1 MYDVVPCGL
10 EQPVA
15 HSKRDAL
22 LAGQSTVNCAH
33 TGGVEAA
40 QCVKESVRMG
50 GIVGLRA
57 EALHMGSVGK
67 QAALLVKAQNP
78 RARLL

>member
-1 MYDVVPCGL
+1 MARKPKK
-10 EQPVA
+10 QPEKKEKV
-15 HSKRDAL
+15 DA
-22 LAGQSTVNCAH
+22 SNV
-33 TGGVEAA
+33 
-40 QCVKESVRMG
+40 
-50 GIVGLRA
+50 VGLRA